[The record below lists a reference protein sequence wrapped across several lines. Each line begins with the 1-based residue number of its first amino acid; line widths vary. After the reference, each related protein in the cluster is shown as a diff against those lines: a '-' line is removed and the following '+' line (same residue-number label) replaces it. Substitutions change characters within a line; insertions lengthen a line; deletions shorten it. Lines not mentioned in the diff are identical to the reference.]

1 MTMAY
6 LNREKSMLDSKKV
19 GFIGGGNMGEALIKG
34 LLGSGRLKVQQILV
48 SDVSQDRRH
57 YLQGT
62 YQLST
67 FVDNGEVAGKSDVI
81 VLAVK
86 PQQMADVLADISA
99 RIEHLPL
106 VISIAAGVTIATLER
121 GLGKPVPV
129 TRVMPNTPALVLT
142 GASAIAAGT
151 HANSDHLA
159 MTRMLFEAV
168 GLVVEVDE
176 AHMDAVTGLSGSGP
190 AYVYLFIESL
200 IDAGVSMG
208 LSRPVARDLA
218 VQTTLGAAKLA
229 AGSDSHLAALKDQI
243 TSPGGTTI
251 EGLAVLERQGMRG
264 ILMDAVAAATRRSK
278 ELGQK

>member
-1 MTMAY
+1 
-6 LNREKSMLDSKKV
+6 MLDSKKV

-34 LLGSGRLKVQQILV
+34 LLGSGRLDAQQILV
-48 SDVSQDRRH
+48 SDISQDRRH

-67 FVDNGEVAGKSDVI
+67 FGDNGEVAGSSDVI

-86 PQQMADVLADISA
+86 PQQMANVLADISA

-121 GLGKPVPV
+121 GLGKPAPV
-129 TRVMPNTPALVLT
+129 TRVMPNTPALILT
-142 GASAIAAGT
+142 GASAIAGGT
-151 HANSDHLA
+151 HANSDHIA

-229 AGSDSHLAALKDQI
+229 ADSESHLAALKDQI

>member
-1 MTMAY
+1 
-6 LNREKSMLDSKKV
+6 MLDSKKV

-34 LLGSGRLKVQQILV
+34 LLGSARLAAQQILV

-67 FVDNGEVAGKSDVI
+67 FADNGEVAGSSDVI

-86 PQQMADVLADISA
+86 PQQMADVVADISTK
-99 RIEHLPL
+99 IEHLPL

-142 GASAIAAGT
+142 GASAIAGGT

-229 AGSDSHLAALKDQI
+229 AESDSHLAALKDQI

-251 EGLAVLERQGMRG
+251 EGLSVLERQGMRG

-278 ELGQK
+278 ELGKK